1 MCTYTF
7 AGILLEKER
16 HLSNCPNF
24 RCLERVDLGCNL
36 FFCFFFRFIIIKKS
50 SAYALKL
57 ICLCRVIMFA
67 SLLKAIINKTTDIG
81 EP

>member
-1 MCTYTF
+1 V
-7 AGILLEKER
+7 G
-16 HLSNCPNF
+16 
-24 RCLERVDLGCNL
+24 LGCNL
-36 FFCFFFRFIIIKKS
+36 CFCFFFRFIIIKKS

-57 ICLCRVIMFA
+57 ICLCREIMFA